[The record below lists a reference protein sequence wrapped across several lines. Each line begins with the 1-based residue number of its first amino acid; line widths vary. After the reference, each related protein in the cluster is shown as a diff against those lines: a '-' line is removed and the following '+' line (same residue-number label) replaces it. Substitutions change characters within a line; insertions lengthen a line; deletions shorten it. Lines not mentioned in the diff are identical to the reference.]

1 MVISKIEKL
10 FQSNLLV
17 SISAIFLF
25 SYCSSTKNISL
36 QKKPIQSITGSE
48 FYQKAANMDL
58 TQRDSFL
65 LLCFKDGNM
74 PSFFTRF
81 RALKENYKVKNK
93 SYRVKYFVSP
103 DYLMIGN
110 NNDYFRVPV
119 TPAIAQQMAD
129 DLHCFLPTSHL
140 VDLIYQHSNLT
151 LEPIPLFAYR
161 DSFITFWHHHLMI
174 EGQLKGKQKG
184 IVAGIKKDVI
194 ICSEEKF
201 KGKSNRV
208 AIYGWHKPDG
218 KPIQPVYTGHSS
230 NYVDYSHGAR
240 FIHSKIRVN
249 GKIFD
254 YQKILTDS
262 VMYRFITN
270 ESNHIITRYPYSLN
284 LLK

>member
-1 MVISKIEKL
+1 
-10 FQSNLLV
+10 
-17 SISAIFLF
+17 
-25 SYCSSTKNISL
+25 
-36 QKKPIQSITGSE
+36 
-48 FYQKAANMDL
+48 
-58 TQRDSFL
+58 
-65 LLCFKDGNM
+65 
-74 PSFFTRF
+74 
-81 RALKENYKVKNK
+81 
-93 SYRVKYFVSP
+93 
-103 DYLMIGN
+103 
-110 NNDYFRVPV
+110 
-119 TPAIAQQMAD
+119 
-129 DLHCFLPTSHL
+129 
-140 VDLIYQHSNLT
+140 
-151 LEPIPLFAYR
+151 
-161 DSFITFWHHHLMI
+161 MI